1 MSFTV
6 LHAFKEWRGLPS
18 ETKKVVLSELQS
30 MVPCAVRYRRAKDC
44 EAAFVRLC
52 CGCQQNIADAYRAW
66 SLVVLVQ
73 TSTKCWGGPQ
83 LCEQQLEFLLE
94 PLDKIHKDVDQLEIP
109 RVPAFEAVPSRV

>member
-1 MSFTV
+1 M
-6 LHAFKEWRGLPS
+6 
-18 ETKKVVLSELQS
+18 
-30 MVPCAVRYRRAKDC
+30 
-44 EAAFVRLC
+44 
-52 CGCQQNIADAYRAW
+52 DASRILRTPTEPDV

-83 LCEQQLEFLLE
+83 VCEQQLEFLLE

>member
-44 EAAFVRLC
+44 EAAFARLQMDVLWMPAEY
-52 CGCQQNIADAYRAW
+52 CGRLQ
-66 SLVVLVQ
+66 SLM
-73 TSTKCWGGPQ
+73 CPW
-83 LCEQQLEFLLE
+83 
-94 PLDKIHKDVDQLEIP
+94 
-109 RVPAFEAVPSRV
+109 